1 MHLKALKCNISIQ
14 GVWSFP
20 WAKAACIILVSFC
33 INRKAKAFCV
43 LPQLYI
49 PSETVRKILFHS
61 LKMEVSVTGVSLLN
75 LLTTFSSAFLK
86 GLLKSFSC
94 SKQYPSSAVRWDVQ
108 FCGLLSSGCSGH
120 FSNFIFECENDNE
133 FLGFN
138 SKHTFPK
145 TTVILYWTCS
155 VLELPSFVITAFSIA
170 FALSGGVSS
179 LNYEGQKLLSFLLA
193 KKSQRSPS
201 IGDLFLTQSTK
212 IVSSHLL
219 DCPLPILVSPSGLY
233 KDL

>member
-43 LPQLYI
+43 LPWLYI

-108 FCGLLSSGCSGH
+108 FCGLLSFVCSGR

-145 TTVILYWTCS
+145 TTIILYWTCS
-155 VLELPSFVITAFSIA
+155 VLEVPIL
-170 FALSGGVSS
+170 L
-179 LNYEGQKLLSFLLA
+179 LLLS
-193 KKSQRSPS
+193 R
-201 IGDLFLTQSTK
+201 
-212 IVSSHLL
+212 
-219 DCPLPILVSPSGLY
+219 
-233 KDL
+233 